1 MKKLL
6 LLTLLVCLNA
16 NAATILEPMV
26 GYTRISMANDNS
38 SEFIMSGFVVGGKVG
53 FQRDQSTYGLRA
65 LFGPS
70 LDAKADPSNDVV
82 DAIIDISDFSY
93 SQIGLFSQ
101 SSINEKVNFF
111 FGFDFAYKIT
121 LEALGQKDESDN
133 YNLYAGMSFKVS
145 ENFLI
150 NGEVGY
156 LIPEESEDKADLPLS
171 MVVSIS
177 SPIPF

>member
-6 LLTLLVCLNA
+6 FLTLLICLNA

-26 GYTRISMANDNS
+26 GYTRMTMANDND
-38 SEFIMSGFVVGGKVG
+38 SEFIMSGFIVGGKVG

-65 LFGPS
+65 LFGTS
-70 LDAKADPSNDVV
+70 LDAKADPTNDFT
-82 DAIIDISDFSY
+82 DAFIDAADFSY

-121 LEALGQKDESDN
+121 TEALGQKDESDN
-133 YNLYAGMSFKVS
+133 YNLYAGMSYKIS
-145 ENFLI
+145 ENFLV

-171 MVVSIS
+171 MV
-177 SPIPF
+177 FL

>member
-6 LLTLLVCLNA
+6 FLTLLVCLKA
-16 NAATILEPMV
+16 NAVTILEPMV
-26 GYTRISMANDNS
+26 GYTRISMANDDN
-38 SEFIMSGFVVGGKVG
+38 SEFMMSGFIVGGKVG

-70 LDAKADPSNDVV
+70 LDAKADPTNDVV
-82 DAIIDISDFSY
+82 EAIINITDFSY

-133 YNLYAGMSFKVS
+133 CVSHLIDPSRNLCRVISRRPKLLILPICILALS
-145 ENFLI
+145 FLI
-150 NGEVGY
+150 LS
-156 LIPEESEDKADLPLS
+156 LIFFSTILLL
-171 MVVSIS
+171 
-177 SPIPF
+177 